1 MGDVINLA
9 EIRERNMMPD
19 PDCVTEDAQ
28 GIPLYCFAI
37 DYWHGESCFTL
48 TLWAYSWEDAEAR
61 LKAIRSTGAVVG
73 KIVSVT
79 PL

>member
-9 EIRERNMMPD
+9 EIRARDLEPD
-19 PDCVTEDAQ
+19 PDCVCEDAE

-37 DYWHGESCFTL
+37 DYRHGGHSFTL
-48 TLWAYSWEDAEAR
+48 TLWAYSWEDADER
-61 LKAIRSTGAVVG
+61 LKAIRATGAVVG